1 MIARPAQIM
10 ANPVS
15 IRSYAPDD
23 LRTLA
28 GLRLGRPPSNEDAAA
43 LARWLGQP
51 NIDPARDCLLAFDA
65 AGAPAG
71 YAVLTREPAIGRGAL
86 EIQGGGTHR
95 GGGAGDA
102 LLREAAARA
111 RAANLGVLHVDVPES
126 DEARQRAFA
135 ERGWRHA
142 RTHLHLRMERAS
154 RVDAALPADVAPGH
168 AEREDA
174 EEIAALQN
182 AAFAGS
188 WGYAPNTAEEIA
200 YRVFDLH
207 ARPDR
212 VVTLRDAESEALIAY
227 CWSRLDGKRGIV
239 GMVGVAPERQGQG
252 LGRAVTGAGVNDL
265 IDLGAETLEITVDSE
280 NPAAIR
286 VYESLGFAP
295 DWRSLWRELRLA
307 G

>member
-1 MIARPAQIM
+1 MT
-10 ANPVS
+10 NPVS

-28 GLRLGRPPSNEDAAA
+28 GLRLGRAPSGEDAAA

-51 NIDPARDCLLAFDA
+51 NLDPERDCMLAFDA
-65 AGAPAG
+65 AGAPSG

-111 RAANLGVLHVDVPES
+111 RAANLDVLHVDVPEA
-126 DEARQRAFA
+126 DEARQAAFA
-135 ERGWRHA
+135 ERGWLPV
-142 RTHLHLRMERAS
+142 RTHLHLRRDCAPRAGVGVPAGAAMGQAERG
-154 RVDAALPADVAPGH
+154 DAAEV
-168 AEREDA
+168 
-174 EEIAALQN
+174 AALQN

-188 WGYAPNTAEEIA
+188 WGYAPNTGEEVA
-200 YRVFDLH
+200 YRIFDLH

-212 VVTLRDAESEALIAY
+212 VVTLRDVDSEDLIAY
-227 CWSRLDGKRGIV
+227 CWSRLDGRRGVV

-252 LGRAVTGAGVNDL
+252 LGRVVTGLGVNDL

-286 VYESLGFAP
+286 VYESLGFTR
-295 DWRSLWRELRLA
+295 DWRSLWRELRL
-307 G
+307 GG

>member
-10 ANPVS
+10 MTPVS

-28 GLRLGRPPSNEDAAA
+28 GLRLGRAPSDEDAAA

-51 NIDPARDCLLAFDA
+51 NLDPERDCMLAFDA

-71 YAVLTREPAIGRGAL
+71 YAVLTREPAIRRGTL
-86 EIQGGGTHR
+86 EIQGSGTHR

-102 LLREAAARA
+102 LLREVEARA
-111 RAANLGVLHVDVPES
+111 RAANLDVLHVDVPEA
-126 DEARQRAFA
+126 DEARQAAFA

-142 RTHLHLRMERAS
+142 RTHLHLRVGRAS
-154 RVDAALPADVAPGH
+154 RVGAALPSGAALGR

-188 WGYAPNTAEEIA
+188 WGYAPNTTEEIA
-200 YRVFDLH
+200 YRIFDLRG
-207 ARPDR
+207 RPDR
-212 VVTLRDAESEALIAY
+212 VVTLRDADSGELIAY
-227 CWSRLDGKRGIV
+227 CWSHLDGARGVV

-252 LGRAVTGAGVNDL
+252 LGCAVTGAGVNDL
-265 IDLGAETLEITVDSE
+265 IDCGAETLEITVDSE

-286 VYESLGFAP
+286 VYESLGFAL
-295 DWRSLWRELRLA
+295 DWRSLWRELRLD